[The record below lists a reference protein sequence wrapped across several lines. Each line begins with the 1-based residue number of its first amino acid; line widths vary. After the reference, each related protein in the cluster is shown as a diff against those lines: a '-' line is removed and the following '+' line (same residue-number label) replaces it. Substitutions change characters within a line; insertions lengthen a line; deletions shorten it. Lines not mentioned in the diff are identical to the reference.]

1 MAELGM
7 SERRACRLLSLC
19 RATVQYRPR
28 QKPDEPLLRARLR
41 ELAMQRGGFGS
52 PRLTLLLRREF
63 PNLNHKRAER
73 LYALERLQV
82 QFRRRKRRKWQPAP
96 RPIAVPTRPLERWS
110 MDFVSDAFASGRRF
124 RILTIVDD
132 FDRSS
137 PRLEPGTSLT
147 GRHVADVLDQ
157 LHETTGLPRTIVVD
171 NGTEFTSRAML
182 DWAHKRGVHLH
193 FIAPGKPTQNAF
205 VESFNGRLRAE
216 CLNLHWFADL
226 DDARAKLEA
235 WRIDY
240 NTVRPHGPLGKMT
253 PEAFRR
259 QALQAATLSNPRTAS
274 HSVA

>member
-1 MAELGM
+1 M

-19 RATVQYRPR
+19 RATVQYRAR
-28 QKPDEPLLRARLR
+28 SKPDEPVLRARMR

-52 PRLTLLLRREF
+52 PRLALLLRREF
-63 PNLNHKRAER
+63 PRLNHKRAER

-82 QFRRRKRRKWQPAP
+82 QFRRRRRRKCQPAP

-110 MDFVSDAFASGRRF
+110 MDFVSDALASGRRF

-137 PRLEPGTSLT
+137 PRLEPGASLT

-157 LHETTGLPRTIVVD
+157 LNETTGLPRTIVVD

-182 DWAHKRGVHLH
+182 DWAHKRGVCLH

-226 DDARAKLEA
+226 DEARAKLEA

-240 NTVRPHGPLGKMT
+240 NTVRPHGPLGKLT
-253 PEAFRR
+253 PEAFRH
-259 QALQAATLSNPRTAS
+259 QAMQAATLSTPRTAS
-274 HSVA
+274 QSMA

>member
-1 MAELGM
+1 MVEMGM

>member
-1 MAELGM
+1 M

-253 PEAFRR
+253 PEAFRH
-259 QALQAATLSNPRTAS
+259 QALQAATLSTPRTAS
-274 HSVA
+274 PSVA